1 MGDNEYQEALKHWKK
16 EYKACCFAGALSLS
30 AGSG

>member
-1 MGDNEYQEALKHWKK
+1 MGDIEYQEALKLGKK
-16 EYKACCFAGALSLS
+16 GMRFAGALSLS